1 MNPKLEKCNWYRS
14 KYKIDYS
21 QYKKYS
27 ILESTQEKYDI
38 TDIIFRYVGDVV
50 YISHPLS
57 VKKKTK
63 IIFNNIG
70 NATATVYKRLK
81 TIVFDNEGD
90 ATVYI
95 VGKTACNIIFINR
108 GNVKIVP
115 SASTPITEL
124 VGEII
129 FANEGDVEICNL
141 TSSGDK
147 LHIYN
152 SGDFCFKGIF
162 LVSDGLKFNNLGNV
176 HIINSNR
183 LGGKLL
189 FDNGGDVIIDSDN
202 TLEARPEINF
212 KNRKNVIINLNQYS
226 VALYYCIFKNGGNV
240 TINNKMPLL
249 TVERLEFDNAKDVN
263 FQNLLGI
270 KSETEILFNNK
281 GNVDI
286 NSVKFLRGKLIF
298 KNNGDIYSKDLEE
311 IETPTLVTFE
321 NGKSI
326 NLSNLKVSNRVA
338 KFNLSS
344 GGDVILGDN
353 KNILSNAKNNS
364 VGYIKSDNTTL
375 YSNSSYIKRYNIPVN
390 SGKVILYKA
399 VDKIT
404 RTAPYDKIKTVWRI
418 GETIEHTSWNPYDN
432 EIGKGKYV
440 ASISPKSFFEI
451 TKSKRLTYVAIEID
465 VLDLYEYP
473 FGKHPQ
479 FIGFRRGKVLYEVDK
494 EKNIIDMKYTF
505 AKEFYDYMESNNL
518 NGGLVMA
525 VITNKVRTN
534 KFYYDADGSKQKNP
548 YYDKLY
554 RKQHIL
560 YKYGVDYYEERK
572 KLEPDWVPDTK
583 RGTFN
588 ILPDNPLMR
597 QSVGTGNVSMS
608 IVNQRN
614 YSTDYFY
621 QDKSGE
627 FYPWDEKELGNVKM
641 YIPNYTYANKDKL
654 SVTIHKYLAD
664 SIYSLSY
671 VKETEDNKYEEIK
684 TFYNDDYI
692 YKNLI

>member
-14 KYKIDYS
+14 KLKIDYS
-21 QYKKYS
+21 KYSKYS
-27 ILESTQEKYDI
+27 ILEHTQEKYDI

-50 YISHPLS
+50 YSSHPLS

-63 IIFNNIG
+63 IIFNNRG

-81 TIVFDNEGD
+81 TIFFDNDGD
-90 ATVYI
+90 AIVNL

-108 GNVKIVP
+108 GNVKIIP
-115 SASTPITEL
+115 SSETPITEL

-152 SGDFCFKGIF
+152 SGDFTFNGIF
-162 LVSDGLKFNNLGNV
+162 SVSSGLKFNNLGNV
-176 HIINSNR
+176 HIINSRR
-183 LGGKLL
+183 LEGKIL
-189 FDNGGDVIIDSDN
+189 FDNGGDVCIDND
-202 TLEARPEINF
+202 TPLEARPNITF
-212 KNRKNVIINLNQYS
+212 KNWKDVIINLNQYT
-226 VALYYCIFKNGGNV
+226 VALYYCIFNNGGNV

-249 TVERLEFDNAKDVN
+249 SVERLTFNNTKDVS

-270 KSETEILFNNK
+270 KSETEVLFNNK
-281 GNVDI
+281 GNVNID
-286 NSVKFLRGKLIF
+286 NVKCLKGRLTF
-298 KNNGDIYSKDLEE
+298 KNNGDIYSKDLTE

-326 NLSNLKVSNRVA
+326 NLSSLKANDRIA

-344 GGDVILGDN
+344 GGDIILADN
-353 KNILSNAKNNS
+353 KNILANAKNNS
-364 VGYIKSDNTTL
+364 VGYIKSDNETL
-375 YSNSSYIKRYNIPVN
+375 YSNSSYIKRYNIPVIN
-390 SGKVILYKA
+390 GKIILYKA
-399 VDKIT
+399 VDKIK
-404 RTAPYDKIKTVWRI
+404 RTAAYDKINTIWRI
-418 GETIEHTSWNPYDN
+418 GETIEHPIWNPYDN

-440 ASISPKSFFEI
+440 ASISPKSFFEL
-451 TKSKRLTYVAIEID
+451 TKSKRLTYIAIEID

-479 FIGFRRGKVLYEVDK
+479 FIGFRKGKVLYEVDK
-494 EKNIIDMKYTF
+494 EKNKIDMKYTF

-518 NGGLVMA
+518 KDELVMA

-534 KFYYDADGSKQKNP
+534 KFYYDADGVKQKNP

-560 YKYGVDYYEERK
+560 YKYGVDYFTERK
-572 KLEPDWVPDTK
+572 KIEPDWVPDTK
-583 RGTFN
+583 RGTFTT
-588 ILPDNPLMR
+588 LADNPLMK

-608 IVNQRN
+608 IVNQTN
-614 YSTDYFY
+614 YATDYFY
-621 QDKSGE
+621 QDKSGD
-627 FYPWDEKELGNVKM
+627 FHPWNETELGDVKM
-641 YIPNYTYANKDKL
+641 YMPDYTYAKKEKL
-654 SVTIHKYLAD
+654 TVTIHKYLAD
-664 SIYSLSY
+664 SIFSLSH
-671 VKETEDNKYEEIK
+671 VKAIEENKYEDIK
-684 TFYNDDYI
+684 TFFNDDYI